1 MIFLI
6 LRLLKTRS
14 LYFVLCFL
22 WSQKISVTGQ
32 IIDLNNKKPLEGVD
46 IYVKS
51 LAIGTTSNNK
61 GKFKLEDLPTKNLTF
76 SISIIGYESKDT
88 SLVLD
93 QSSHNLGVFSLKR
106 DTIALDEV
114 IVDIHGEATL
124 MSFASNIDF
133 IGDDYHKNLKT
144 TLAQL
149 LEEKTGLSVQSMGQA
164 TGTPVLR
171 GYKTDRFLLTEDGIT
186 IGDLSNTS
194 IDHAVSVDMASY
206 SRIKIIRGPET
217 LLFGSNTIG
226 GVIDVSR
233 ETGSNPIF
241 NKFSQQYL
249 IGTESSNNSKYGNLV
264 TYFPINKRNQ
274 IRLSILN
281 RKTDNQT
288 ATINDTTKTLE
299 NTALSNSEVTGNYSF
314 FGKKSQLMFSFNR
327 IKMDYG
333 IPGSLEG
340 HIDGV
345 DIKMS
350 KRSFRLNYHQ
360 DISLFDFERL
370 DLDQRYIL
378 YSHSEYENKNDY
390 ATVSLGQNIYSF
402 QGMLSGDKIKIG
414 SLFQFRDYKAGG
426 FYWTP
431 DTKEFRTAIF
441 GLYEKNIDKTTVQLS
456 SRLENLV
463 IRPERSFLFLSNLNE
478 DEITNRNY
486 IIFSTG
492 IGTFSSWKS
501 WRFSTSTML
510 TSRAPSID
518 HLFSDGPH
526 LGTYSYEIGQP
537 KLNKENTFGLEASI
551 EHNTKTSDFRY
562 TLYHNYSPNYHI
574 SIALG
579 NEYIPGADYIEW
591 GSGSAGWLYKYQMR
605 GLKARIYGLE
615 SEWSYN
621 LIQAVKIYSSI
632 SMTRGENLS
641 DKTPLAYMPPD
652 KILFST
658 ELDLYPTTFD
668 LTLKKAFSQ
677 TRLGEFETNT
687 KGYLIIDLSSSYAVN
702 AWQLKHKFILSIDN
716 VFNQEYYNHLSR
728 IKDIMPEKG
737 RSIGL
742 QYRLNF

>member
-1 MIFLI
+1 MIFLN
-6 LRLLKTRS
+6 LRYLKTWII
-14 LYFVLCFL
+14 YFMFCFL
-22 WSQKISVTGQ
+22 WSQEFSVTGRVVD
-32 IIDLNNKKPLEGVD
+32 INDKKPIAGVDVYIKDLN
-46 IYVKS
+46 
-51 LAIGTTSNNK
+51 IGTTSKKNGEFNLK
-61 GKFKLEDLPTKNLTF
+61 DLPAGKLNF
-76 SISIIGYESKDT
+76 SMSIIGYENKDT
-88 SLVLD
+88 SVFINEKNN
-93 QSSHNLGVFSLKR
+93 NLGVFFLKQ
-106 DTIALDEV
+106 DTLKIKE
-114 IVDIHGEATL
+114 IVVDAHGETQP

-149 LEEKTGLSVQSMGQA
+149 LEKKPGLSIQSMGQA

-171 GYKTDRFLLTEDGIT
+171 GYKTDRFLLTEDGVT

-217 LLFGSNTIG
+217 LLYGSNTIG

-233 ETGSNPIF
+233 ETGSKPIF
-241 NKFSQQYL
+241 EKFSQQYL
-249 IGTESSNNSKYGNLV
+249 IGTESSNNSRYGNIVSYL
-264 TYFPINKRNQ
+264 PINGRNQ
-274 IRLSILN
+274 IRFSFLD

-288 ATINDTTKTLE
+288 ATINDTTKTLK
-299 NTALSNSEVTGNYSF
+299 NTALSNSEVTGSYSF
-314 FGKKSQLMFSFNR
+314 FGKTNQLTFSFSE

-360 DISLFDFERL
+360 DISIFGLQRL
-370 DLDQRYIL
+370 DIDQRYIL
-378 YSHSEYENKNDY
+378 YSHSEYENNNDY

-402 QGMLSGDKIKIG
+402 QSMLSGDEVKLG
-414 SLFQFRDYKAGG
+414 SLFQYRDYKAGG

-431 DTKEFRTAIF
+431 DTKEFRTSLF
-441 GLYEKNIDKTTVQLS
+441 GLYEKKINKTTVQLS
-456 SRLENLV
+456 SRLENLI

-486 IIFSTG
+486 LIFSTG
-492 IGTFSSWKS
+492 IGTFRSWDH
-501 WRFSTSTML
+501 WRVSTSAML
-510 TSRAPSID
+510 ASRAPSID

-537 KLNKENTFGLEASI
+537 KLNKENTFGLETSL
-551 EHNTKTSDFRY
+551 EHTTTISDFRF

-574 SIALG
+574 SMALG

-605 GLKARIYGLE
+605 GLKTRIYGLE
-615 SEWSYN
+615 SELYYDLSKT
-621 LIQAVKIYSSI
+621 LQFYSSFSI
-632 SMTRGENLS
+632 ARGDNLS
-641 DKTPLAYMPPD
+641 DNTPLAYMPPD
-652 KILFST
+652 KLLFST
-658 ELDLYPTTFD
+658 KLNLYPITLDLMFKRGFD
-668 LTLKKAFSQ
+668 Q
-677 TRLGEFETNT
+677 TRLGEFEKNT
-687 KGYLIIDLSSSYAVN
+687 DGYLITDLSSSYAIN
-702 AWQLKHKFILSIDN
+702 AWKLKHKLILTIDN
-716 VFNQEYYNHLSR
+716 IFNKEHYNHLSR

-737 RSIGL
+737 RSVGF
-742 QYRLNF
+742 QYRVVF